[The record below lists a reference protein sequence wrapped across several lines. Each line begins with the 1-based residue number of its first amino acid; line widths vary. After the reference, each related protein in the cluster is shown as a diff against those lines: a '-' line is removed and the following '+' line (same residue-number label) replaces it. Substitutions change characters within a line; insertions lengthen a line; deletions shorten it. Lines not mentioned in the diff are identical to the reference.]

1 MTIFVRVIHKLRYWF
16 KILYNKLFPNSSLP
30 VIIHG
35 GLLWIAVNDECNDW
49 IFADCYEQVERK
61 FVERYLKEEMVVLDI
76 GAHHGFYTLIASKK
90 VGKSGKVIAFEPSP
104 RELSRLQLH
113 VKINSCKNVKIESYA
128 LSDKEGEASFY
139 IVNGRD
145 TGCNCLQ
152 KPNVLE
158 PLQIVNVKTTTLDN
172 YLVKEKLEKID
183 FMKVDAEGVELS
195 IFKGGTSLLKKTPRP
210 VILCEIADARTKV
223 WGYSS
228 SEIIKFLESFNY
240 VWYGLS
246 INGDVVSI
254 NESKTYN
261 FIAIPKEKVNE
272 RRF

>member
-1 MTIFVRVIHKLRYWF
+1 MSILIRLIHKLRYWF

-35 GLLWIAVNDECNDW
+35 GLLWIAVNDVNNDW
-49 IFADCYEQVERK
+49 IFAGCYEQLERK
-61 FVERYLKEEMVVLDI
+61 FVEKFLKEGMTFLDI

-113 VKINSCKNVKIESYA
+113 VKINSCKNIKIESYA
-128 LSDKEGEASFY
+128 LSDEEGEANFY
-139 IVNGRD
+139 VVSGRD

-158 PLQIVNVKTTTLDN
+158 SFQIIKVKTTTLDN

-183 FMKVDAEGVELS
+183 FIKADAEGAELS
-195 IFKGGTSLLKKTPRP
+195 IFKGGVSLFKKVPRP
-210 VILCEIADARTKV
+210 VILCEISGGRTKV

-228 SEIIKFLESFNY
+228 SEIIKFLEGFNY
-240 VWYGLS
+240 LWYGLG
-246 INGDVVSI
+246 INGNIVSLG
-254 NESKTYN
+254 ESKTYN
-261 FIAIPKEKVNE
+261 LIAIPKERMSNE
-272 RRF
+272 RV